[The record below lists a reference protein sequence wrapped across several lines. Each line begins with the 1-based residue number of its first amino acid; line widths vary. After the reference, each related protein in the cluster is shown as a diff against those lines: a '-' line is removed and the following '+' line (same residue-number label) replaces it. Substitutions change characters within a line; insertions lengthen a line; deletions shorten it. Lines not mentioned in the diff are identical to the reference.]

1 MAVPEEIRK
10 VERPVNTIV
19 EDRGKDGPFRYA
31 VRERSGVR
39 YVRGGNPMPRNGHV
53 IGHIIDGR
61 FVPVKERTAQKGA
74 DSLSYGSSRLIRDLS
89 ADILSDLLS
98 VYRADDAQR
107 ILVIAALRIIKPEIR
122 LMKMAGR
129 YSTTFLSI
137 WWPGLALSENTI
149 SSLFQK
155 VGMDGAK
162 RKDFYVR
169 RMNETSSAHHIVIDG
184 TLKQDT
190 SVVNDLSAYSHKAR
204 VKGCAD
210 VSVLYAYD
218 LERKEPIC
226 AEVFPGNFI
235 DATSYPAFI
244 EHNSITRGII
254 VADKGFPP
262 SKIAHQ
268 LEMHPDLHFL
278 TPIKRNDSRIAA
290 NGMLEWQGVL
300 RSIDRRVAYCRKRI
314 KGGRWLYA
322 FKDMGKAHGEE
333 NLFFDRLLKDSS
345 AQFSMQDYDKTM
357 MRGGVMVF
365 ESDLETD
372 AESIYRCYAD
382 RWKLE
387 MVFRRYKSDE
397 CLDKTRVEG
406 DFTLRGSEFVNFI
419 STLITC
425 RIVERMENT
434 DLLKEMTYQELMEDL
449 TDAWRLADA
458 PEEAHSDDGSWV
470 HVSEGIFPE
479 LEAMGLSIPVP
490 KPTPKKRG
498 RPRKNPLPDPVAPKK
513 KRGRPPKKKVEG

>member
-1 MAVPEEIRK
+1 MAVPEEIRM

-31 VRERSGVR
+31 VRERNGVR
-39 YVRGGNPMPRNGHV
+39 YVKGGNPMPRNGHV

-61 FVPVKERTAQKGA
+61 FVPVKEKTAPKGA
-74 DSLSYGSSRLIRDLS
+74 DSLSYGSSRLIKELS
-89 ADILSDLLS
+89 SDILSDLLA
-98 VYRADDAQR
+98 VYRADDALR

-122 LMKMAGR
+122 LMKMSGR
-129 YSTTFLSI
+129 YSTTFLSL
-137 WWPGLALSENTI
+137 WWPGLALSGNTI

-162 RKDFYVR
+162 RRDFYIR
-169 RMNETSSAHHIVIDG
+169 RMDAVASDHHIVIDG

-210 VSVLYAYD
+210 VSVL
-218 LERKEPIC
+218 
-226 AEVFPGNFI
+226 EVFPGNFI

-244 EHNSITRGII
+244 EHNNITRGII

-262 SKIAHQ
+262 SKIARQ
-268 LEMHPDLHFL
+268 LEKHPDLHFL

-290 NGMLEWQGVL
+290 NGMLSWQGVL
-300 RSIDRRVAYCRKRI
+300 HGIDRRVAYCRKRI

-322 FKDMGKAHGEE
+322 FKDMSKAHGEE
-333 NLFFDRLLKDSS
+333 NLFFDKLQKDTS
-345 AQFSMQDYDKTM
+345 AKFSIQDYDKTM

-406 DFTLRGSEFVNFI
+406 DFTLIGSEFVNFI

-425 RIVERMENT
+425 RIVERMEET
-434 DLLKEMTYQELMEDL
+434 DLLNGMTYQELMEDL

-490 KPTPKKRG
+490 KPAPKKRG
-498 RPRKNPLPDPVAPKK
+498 RPRKNPLPDPDATKK
-513 KRGRPPKKKVEG
+513 KRGRPPKKKVED